1 MKVITPRVHGY
12 LDFLTVALFLLAPTL
27 LGLSQIPAMLAY
39 VLAIVHL
46 IVTLTSDFP
55 FGIFKLIPFTIH
67 GWIERLVGPSLIALP
82 FIAGFANEGIA
93 RNFYIG
99 IGLVIIVVGILTD
112 YQGVARDKKTQH
124 GLVQ

>member
-1 MKVITPRVHGY
+1 MKVITPCVHGY

-27 LGLSQIPAMLAY
+27 LGLSQIPAILAY
-39 VLAIVHL
+39 AIAAIHL

-55 FGIFKLIPFTIH
+55 FGVFKLIPFTIH
-67 GWIERLVGPSLIALP
+67 GWIERLVGPSLIVLP
-82 FIAGFANEGIA
+82 FIAGFSNEETA

-112 YQGVARDKKTQH
+112 YQGVARDKKIQH